1 MISFLLSLVLLIV
14 GYFTYGK
21 FVDKTFGTND
31 SIETPAESM
40 ADGVDYVPMSWPRIF
55 LIQFLNIA
63 GLGPIFGAIAGALWG
78 PVAFLWIVFG
88 CIFAGA
94 VHDYFTGVLSIRN
107 KGVSVAELVGKY
119 LGEIPRKIMVIFSVV
134 LLILVGVVFLTG
146 PADLLKTLTGI
157 DRDIFIVIIVVYYIA
172 ATVLPVD
179 KVIGKIYPI
188 FGLCLLILA
197 VGIGAGIVIE
207 GYNIPEIQLANFHPE
222 GTPIF
227 PFLFITIACGAIS
240 GFHATQSP
248 IMARC
253 VKKESEARK
262 VFYGAMIAEGVIAL
276 VWAAAAMSFFG
287 DTNGLQEILKAGGPA
302 TVVNTISNTVMGKV
316 GAVLA
321 ILGVVACPISSGD
334 TAFRSARLTIADAF
348 KLKQDKVI
356 DRFKIAIPLFV
367 VGIALTF
374 IDFGIIW
381 RYFSWSNQTL
391 AMIMLWAAS
400 AYMLK
405 AHNNYWITLVPAVF
419 MSAVTCSYIL
429 QAPEGFRLN
438 ATFSN
443 IAGVVFAL
451 VLFGIFIK
459 YCKKENNENCEIVEI
474 EEVKEVIKNK

>member
-1 MISFLLSLVLLIV
+1 M
-14 GYFTYGK
+14 
-21 FVDKTFGTND
+21 GT
-31 SIETPAESM
+31 SS
-40 ADGVDYVPMSWPRIF
+40 
-55 LIQFLNIA
+55 
-63 GLGPIFGAIAGALWG
+63 
-78 PVAFLWIVFG
+78 FLWIVFG

-107 KGVSVAELVGKY
+107 KGVAVAELVGKY
-119 LGEIPRKIMVIFSVV
+119 LGEIPRKIMVVFSIV

-146 PADLLKTLTGI
+146 PADLLKNLTGI
-157 DRDIFIVIIVVYYIA
+157 DRDIFIVIIVIYYIA
-172 ATVLPVD
+172 ATILPVD

-188 FGLCLLILA
+188 FGLCLLIMA
-197 VGIGAGIVIE
+197 VGIGAGIVIQ
-207 GYNIPEIQLANFHPE
+207 GYNIPEIQFSNFHPD
-222 GTPIF
+222 GIPIF

-276 VWAAAAMSFFG
+276 FWAAAAMSFFG

-302 TVVNTISNTVMGKV
+302 TVVNIISNTIMGKV

-348 KLKQDKVI
+348 KLKQDKVV
-356 DRFKIAIPLFV
+356 DRFKVAIPLFV
-367 VGIALTF
+367 IGIGLTF
-374 IDFGIIW
+374 IDFSIIW

-400 AYMLK
+400 AYMVK
-405 AHNNYWITLVPAVF
+405 AHNNYWITLIPAVF
-419 MSAVTCSYIL
+419 MSAVTSAYVL

-443 IAGVVFAL
+443 IVGIIFAL
-451 VLFGIFIK
+451 VLFIIFIR
-459 YCKKENNENCEIVEI
+459 YCEKDNKDVVEV
-474 EEVKEVIKNK
+474 EEVEVIEK